1 MAASKMPLMPLPIV
15 CQVKRSMQA
24 LKLLSA
30 LQTSLLS
37 AGMYGQST
45 VRLVDLKTGDVIKE
59 HAMDPSDFGEGLTKL
74 GDTCVP
80 LLRRTPLCCALPAPS

>member
-1 MAASKMPLMPLPIV
+1 M
-15 CQVKRSMQA
+15 
-24 LKLLSA
+24 LSA
-30 LQTSLLS
+30 VQNSPVP

-74 GDTCVP
+74 GDTYAPPPEEDSPMMC
-80 LLRRTPLCCALPAPS
+80 PACPITIR